1 MEAILSLA
9 QNKFSLG
16 NQPESLLVIPFT
28 PVKNNKLDNVY
39 NRTIKRTVDI
49 FLGSALVLLL
59 FPIVIPIVAILI
71 KLESKGPVFFVQKRT
86 GLMKKSFYCFKF
98 RSMVVNKNANRLEV
112 QPNDKRI
119 TRVGYYLRKF
129 HIDELPQ
136 LINVLNGDMSLVG
149 PRPYMLRHT
158 VVYSH
163 LVKDFH
169 DRHNVKPGLTG
180 LAQMRGLHG
189 IIDTRESLYQ
199 RCYSDIEYI
208 KNWSLFGDVWIFFRT
223 LVKIASTL

>member
-9 QNKFSLG
+9 QNKFTHEH
-16 NQPESLLVIPFT
+16 QPESLLVIPFT
-28 PVKNNKLDNVY
+28 PVKNNKLDSVF
-39 NRTIKRTVDI
+39 NRFIKRSVDI
-49 FLGSALVLLL
+49 ILGSALVLLL
-59 FPIVIPIVAILI
+59 FPIMLPIVAILI
-71 KLESKGPVFFVQKRT
+71 KLDSKGPIFFIQKRT
-86 GLMKKSFYCFKF
+86 GLRKKSFYCLKF
-98 RSMVVNKNANRLEV
+98 RSMVVNDQADRLEV
-112 QPNDKRI
+112 QPNDTRI
-119 TRVGYYLRKF
+119 TKVGYYLRKF

-136 LINVLNGDMSLVG
+136 LINVLVGDMSLVG

-158 VVYSH
+158 VVYSR

-180 LAQMRGLHG
+180 LAQMRGYHG

-208 KNWSLFGDVWIFFRT
+208 KNWSLFGDVSIFFRT
-223 LVKIASTL
+223 LVKIARTL

>member
-1 MEAILSLA
+1 MEATLSLTL
-9 QNKFSLG
+9 NKFT
-16 NQPESLLVIPFT
+16 NEQQPESLLVIPFT
-28 PVKNNKLDNVY
+28 PVKNNRLDSVFNQI
-39 NRTIKRTVDI
+39 IKRSVDI
-49 FLGSALVLLL
+49 ILGSFLMLLL
-59 FPIVIPIVAILI
+59 FPFVLPVVTILI
-71 KLESKGPVFFVQKRT
+71 KLNSRGPVFFIQKRT
-86 GLMKKSFYCFKF
+86 GLRKKSFYCLKF
-98 RSMVVNKNANRLEV
+98 RSMIINDMADRLEV
-112 QPNDKRI
+112 QPNDSRI

-136 LINVLNGDMSLVG
+136 IINVIIGDMSLVG

-158 VVYSH
+158 VVYSR

-189 IIDTRESLYQ
+189 IIDTRESLYH

-208 KNWSLFGDVWIFFRT
+208 KNWSLFGDVSIFFRT
-223 LVKIASTL
+223 LVKIAGTL